1 MSCRPAIAIREPLI
15 GLAFVLAAVLGLSAK
30 EAAAQAG
37 PAQEESEG
45 YQTPAP
51 ELAALVDAPVTPSVS
66 LSPDRSLLL
75 ISARASLPSIAQV
88 AAPELKIAGL
98 RINPRTNGPSRTRP
112 SNSLSF
118 GSLDGVERAVTGLPE
133 GATIRNTRWSPDGRH
148 VVFTHDAAT
157 SIELWIVEV
166 ASAQARRL
174 SDIEVNDAYLGGPLD
189 WSPDGRAVYALA
201 VPLGRGAA
209 PSAPLVPAGPI
220 IEENEGGLAPARTYQ
235 DLLKNQHDETLLE
248 YYGTSQLVRVSVD
261 GEVERLGQPGL
272 IRGADPSPDGRYV
285 LVETTSR
292 PFSYQVPAS
301 RFPNRIEVWD
311 TKGNAVH
318 VVANLPLRDKVP
330 TSFGS
335 VPAGVRSTS
344 WRPDVDATLYWVEAQ
359 DGGDAGA
366 PAEIRD
372 KLFTHA
378 APFAGQPAELAALA
392 LRYGGVR
399 WAEDGFGLLTENWFS
414 TRVRRTYRFDSDVPG
429 ELQLLFDVSTE
440 DIYNDPGQPMLRTNA
455 RGRAVLHTTDGGR
468 SIYLAGRGS
477 SPEGNR
483 PFLRKLDLASGAEE
497 ELFRSEAPYYE
508 GPVALLED
516 GRVLTRRESR
526 DEPVNFFVRDPSGGS
541 VAAITDFPH
550 PYPQFAGVRK
560 EVIQYERDDGVPLSA
575 TLYLPADYDAGRDG
589 PLPTFVWAYPTEF
602 KSAAAAGQRRDS
614 PYQFTRINYS
624 GAVPYV
630 TRGYAVLDNASMP
643 VIGEG
648 DAEPNDTFRPQLVA
662 NAKAAIDEGVRR
674 GVVDPDRVA
683 VGGHSYGAFMTG
695 NLLAHSDLFRAGI
708 SRSGAYNRTL
718 TPFGFQREERL
729 FWEDP
734 ELYFGMSPFMHADKV
749 NEPILLIHGEED
761 NNSGTFPLQ
770 SRRFYAALKG
780 LGATVRL
787 VMLPG
792 ESHGY
797 QGRESVLHVLWE
809 TDRWL
814 DKHVKNAPPPKKPV
828 TTTDDAGH

>member
-1 MSCRPAIAIREPLI
+1 M
-15 GLAFVLAAVLGLSAK
+15 
-30 EAAAQAG
+30 
-37 PAQEESEG
+37 
-45 YQTPAP
+45 
-51 ELAALVDAPVTPSVS
+51 
-66 LSPDRSLLL
+66 
-75 ISARASLPSIAQV
+75 
-88 AAPELKIAGL
+88 
-98 RINPRTNGPSRTRP
+98 
-112 SNSLSF
+112 
-118 GSLDGVERAVTGLPE
+118 
-133 GATIRNTRWSPDGRH
+133 RWSPDGRH
-148 VVFTHDAAT
+148 VVFTHDTDT
-157 SIELWIVEV
+157 SIQLWIVDV
-166 ASAQARRL
+166 ASARARRL
-174 SDIEVNDAYLGGPLD
+174 SNLEVNNASFGSPLS
-189 WSPDGRAVYALA
+189 WAADGSALYVRAV
-201 VPLGRGAA
+201 PPSRGEA
-209 PSAPLVPAGPI
+209 PVKPMVPAGPV
-220 IEENEGGLAPARTYQ
+220 IEENTGELAPARTYQ
-235 DLLKNQHDETLLE
+235 DLLKNQHDEDLFE
-248 YYGTSQLVRVSVD
+248 YYATSQLARVALDGSVAML
-261 GEVERLGQPGL
+261 GEPSL
-272 IRGADPSPDGRYV
+272 IGRANPSPDGNYL
-285 LVETTSR
+285 LVATTSR

-311 TKGNAVH
+311 TSGNAVH
-318 VVANLPLRDKVP
+318 EVANLPLQDRVP

-335 VPAGVRSTS
+335 VPEGVRSVS
-344 WRPDVDATLYWVEAQ
+344 WRPDADATLYWVEAQ
-359 DGGDAGA
+359 DGGDAQA
-366 PAEIRD
+366 SAEIRD
-372 KLFTHA
+372 KIFTHA
-378 APFAGQPAELAALA
+378 APFAGPAAELAALA

-399 WAEDGFGLLTENWFS
+399 WAEEGFGLVTENWFS
-414 TRVRRTYRFDSDVPG
+414 TRQQRTYRFDSNDPG
-429 ELQLLFDVSTE
+429 ELELLFDVSTE
-440 DIYNDPGQPMLRTNA
+440 DRYNNPGQPMLRAND
-455 RGRAVLHTTDGGR
+455 RGQAVLMTADGGR
-468 SIYLAGRGS
+468 SIYLAGAGA

-483 PFLRKLDLASGAEE
+483 PFLRKRNLDTGAEE
-497 ELFRSEAPYYE
+497 EFFRSEAPYYE

-516 GRVLTRRESR
+516 GRLLTRRESK
-526 DEPVNFFVRDPSGGS
+526 DEPVNYFVRDLGRDRI
-541 VAAITDFPH
+541 AAVTAFPH
-550 PYPQFAGVRK
+550 PYPQFAGIRK
-560 EVIQYERDDGVPLSA
+560 EAIQYERDDGVPLSA
-575 TLYLPADYDAGRDG
+575 TLYLPADYDSDRDG

-734 ELYFGMSPFMHADKV
+734 ELYFDMSPFMHADKV
-749 NEPILLIHGEED
+749 NEPILLIHGEDD
-761 NNSGTFPLQ
+761 NNSGTFPIQ

-780 LGATVRL
+780 LGAVVRL

-814 DKHVKNAPPPKKPV
+814 EMHVKNAPKKTV
-828 TTTDDAGH
+828 TTTDDAGR